1 MFYHVKDLQFNARVS
16 APDPRF
22 ANLLL
27 QQFGG
32 PNGELKAAMQYFV
45 QAFGAKEPYPDKYD
59 LLMDIATEEFSHLE
73 IVGATI
79 QMLLAGVNGKLKDA
93 ADESEIMKIMGGKA
107 SKENVIHEAMT
118 NPHFLIESGGGP
130 MVTDSR
136 GIPWSGTYVNAN
148 GDLTVDLRSNMGAEA
163 RAKIVYEYLMK
174 FTDDPYV
181 KETLRFLMTR
191 EVAHFQMFDAALQTI
206 QPNFP
211 PGVLQGDPKH
221 SNTYFNMS
229 NGANVRGPWN
239 EGVSPGLGEVWRYIE
254 DPIDHVVMTNGLLD
268 QEIDGTKRTKE
279 TVAELNEMLSK
290 QRSEEVVSA
299 TPTGENQWSTYQGP
313 SDGESRTPTDEGTSK
328 RRRSTPG
335 SGSAKSKPSS
345 KNSN

>member
-1 MFYHVKDLQFNARVS
+1 MA
-16 APDPRF
+16 
-22 ANLLL
+22 
-27 QQFGG
+27 
-32 PNGELKAAMQYFV
+32 
-45 QAFGAKEPYPDKYD
+45 
-59 LLMDIATEEFSHLE
+59 
-73 IVGATI
+73 
-79 QMLLAGVNGKLKDA
+79 
-93 ADESEIMKIMGGKA
+93 
-107 SKENVIHEAMT
+107 

-229 NGANVRGPWN
+229 NDTKVRGTWK
-239 EGVSPGLGEVWRYIE
+239 EGVSPGHGEVWRYIE
-254 DPIDHVVMTNGLLD
+254 DPNDHVVMTNSILD

-299 TPTGENQWSTYQGP
+299 TPTGEN
-313 SDGESRTPTDEGTSK
+313 
-328 RRRSTPG
+328 
-335 SGSAKSKPSS
+335 
-345 KNSN
+345 